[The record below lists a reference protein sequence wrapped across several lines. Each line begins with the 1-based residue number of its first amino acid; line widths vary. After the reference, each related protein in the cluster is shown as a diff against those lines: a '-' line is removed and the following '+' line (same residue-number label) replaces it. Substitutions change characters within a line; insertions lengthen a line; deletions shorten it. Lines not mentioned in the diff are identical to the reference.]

1 VSLPQ
6 PNPKLAVARR
16 LAPQF
21 VLAAV
26 AGTAAGGLAL
36 AASRLA
42 GSTWPMAAGAG
53 ILVAVLV
60 AIGFGIGVLE
70 RAQRA
75 ARVPLSR
82 LAHLIRRLAEE
93 ADPQSRI
100 SSEGALDQAAV
111 IEAINELMGRFS
123 QREELVDQRTHAL
136 EASLEQRDTEYRRAM
151 ARVGIESS
159 KRRRAESEAR
169 RLASAIQHGAD
180 AMMVTSLDGVIEYV
194 NPAFERVTGW
204 SREEITGRSPS
215 VLNSGTHP
223 ASLFAEMWATLKRGD
238 VFRCTLINKRR
249 DGSTFHEEKTITP
262 LRDGRGQITHYIAS
276 GKDVSDRVKAQEK
289 LEYLAHHDVLTGLPN
304 RALLADRIEQALARA
319 RRENGAMAV
328 MFLDLDGF
336 KAINDTAGH
345 QVGDLLL
352 AEIANRLRAAV
363 REHDTVARLGGD
375 EFAIILEGTKSMSS
389 VGGIARKL
397 LYSLASPVHV
407 EGADLYVTT
416 SIGISR
422 FPRDGED
429 VHTLLRKA
437 DSAMYRAKEAGKNTF
452 RFYSQLEGDED
463 AQRLEL
469 EQQLR
474 RAIERREFALFFQPQ
489 MSIDTGTVVGC
500 EALIRWNHPTQGL
513 VMPSVFVP
521 VLEESGLIVEVG
533 DWVLREAC
541 RQARGWRLAGLP
553 TLRIAVNVSARQF
566 SKRDLV
572 GDVARILDET
582 GTEPR
587 LLHIEITEGTIAA
600 KFERSVE
607 IMKKLNALGVKIAVD
622 DFGVGYSSL
631 NYLKRL
637 PIHSLK
643 IDRSFI
649 HDVTTDQN
657 DAAIARTIIALAHN
671 LGLDVIAEGVETLEQ
686 MFFLSRQGC
695 NEVQGYLV
703 GQPMPP
709 ERFAEWLR
717 DNPRVRVRRPT
728 KATDDATA
736 PSVAAG

>member
-1 VSLPQ
+1 MGLVIGVAVGVLVMFGAYTLGAPVWLAGTIGVV
-6 PNPKLAVARR
+6 LAV
-16 LAPQF
+16 LT
-21 VLAAV
+21 VGITAV
-26 AGTAAGGLAL
+26 IG
-36 AASRLA
+36 ASR
-42 GSTWPMAAGAG
+42 
-53 ILVAVLV
+53 
-60 AIGFGIGVLE
+60 
-70 RAQRA
+70 AQQA
-75 ARVPLSR
+75 SRVPISR
-82 LAHLIRRLAEE
+82 LAHLIRRLAEDL
-93 ADPQSRI
+93 DPQARI
-100 SSEGALDQAAV
+100 ATEGTVEQAVV
-111 IEAINELMGRFS
+111 IEAINELMHRVA
-123 QREELVDQRTHAL
+123 QREQLIGQRTSAI
-136 EASLEQRDTEYRRAM
+136 EAALEQRDTEYRRAM

-204 SREEITGRSPS
+204 SREEITGKSPD
-215 VLNSGTHP
+215 VLNSGAHP
-223 ASLFAEMWATLKRGD
+223 KELFEEMWATLKRGE

-262 LRDGRGQITHYIAS
+262 LRDGKGVITHYIAS

-319 RRENGAMAV
+319 RRDNSAMAV

-345 QVGDLLL
+345 QVGDRLL

-363 REHDTVARLGGD
+363 RENDTVARLGGD

-407 EGADLYVTT
+407 DGADLYVTT
-416 SIGISR
+416 SIGVSR

-474 RAIERREFALFFQPQ
+474 RAIERREFGLFFQPQ

-513 VMPSVFVP
+513 VMPGVFVP

-541 RQARGWRLAGLP
+541 RQARTWRLAGLP
-553 TLRIAVNVSARQF
+553 SLRIAVNVSARQF

-582 GTEPR
+582 GTEPH

-649 HDVTTDQN
+649 HEVTTDQN

-709 ERFAEWLR
+709 DQFAAWLR
-717 DNPRVRVRRPT
+717 ENPRVRIRRPA
-728 KATDDATA
+728 KDEPVTA

>member
-1 VSLPQ
+1 MAGLRDLRAEVRRHLP
-6 PNPKLAVARR
+6 PIAMGLVIGVAVG
-16 LAPQF
+16 
-21 VLAAV
+21 VLVMFGLQALGIAVWV
-26 AGTAAGGLAL
+26 AGTIGVVLAVL
-36 AASRLA
+36 TVGVTAVIGASRA
-42 GSTWPMAAGAG
+42 HQAS
-53 ILVAVLV
+53 
-60 AIGFGIGVLE
+60 
-70 RAQRA
+70 
-75 ARVPLSR
+75 RVPISR
-82 LAHLIRRLAEE
+82 LAHLIRRLAEDL
-93 ADPQSRI
+93 DPQARI
-100 SSEGALDQAAV
+100 ATEGTVEQAVV
-111 IEAINELMGRFS
+111 IEAINELMHRVS
-123 QREELVDQRTHAL
+123 QREQLIGQRTSAI
-136 EASLEQRDTEYRRAM
+136 EAALEQRDTEYRRAM

-180 AMMVTSLDGVIEYV
+180 AMMVTSLDGTIEYV

-204 SREEITGRSPS
+204 SREEITGKQPS

-223 ASLFAEMWATLKRGD
+223 KELFAEMWTTLKRGE

-262 LRDGRGQITHYIAS
+262 LRDGKGVITHYIAS

-304 RALLADRIEQALARA
+304 RALLADRIEQALSRA
-319 RRENGAMAV
+319 RRDNSAMAV

-345 QVGDLLL
+345 QVGDRLL

-363 REHDTVARLGGD
+363 RENDTVARLGGD

-397 LYSLASPVHV
+397 LYSLAAPVHV
-407 EGADLYVTT
+407 DGADLYVTT
-416 SIGISR
+416 SIGVSR

-513 VMPSVFVP
+513 VMPGVFVP
-521 VLEESGLIVEVG
+521 VLEESGLIVEAG

-541 RQARGWRLAGLP
+541 RQARSWRLAGLP
-553 TLRIAVNVSARQF
+553 SLRIAVNVSARQF

-582 GTEPR
+582 GTEPHR
-587 LLHIEITEGTIAA
+587 LHIEITEGTIAA

-649 HDVTTDQN
+649 HEVTTDQN

-709 ERFAEWLR
+709 DQFAAWLR
-717 DNPRVRVRRPT
+717 ENPRVRIRRPA
-728 KATDDATA
+728 KDEPVTA

>member
-1 VSLPQ
+1 MSIAREIRMSLQRHLPSLL
-6 PNPKLAVARR
+6 PGFLVGALVGGVALWAARELAVEPLVAGSIG
-16 LAPQF
+16 LASALVTF
-21 VLAAV
+21 AAFGVIAAV
-26 AGTAAGGLAL
+26 
-36 AASRLA
+36 
-42 GSTWPMAAGAG
+42 
-53 ILVAVLV
+53 
-60 AIGFGIGVLE
+60 
-70 RAQRA
+70 RAQQL
-75 ARVPLSR
+75 ARLPIAR
-82 LAHLIRRLAEE
+82 LAHVIRRLAEDL
-93 ADPQSRI
+93 DPQARVA
-100 SSEGALDQAAV
+100 SEGNVEQAVV
-111 IEAINELMGRFS
+111 IEAINELMTRVGHREQQVT
-123 QREELVDQRTHAL
+123 QRASAV
-136 EASLEQRDTEYRRAM
+136 EAALEQRDTEYRRAM

-180 AMMVTSLDGVIEYV
+180 AMMVTSLDGTIEYV

-204 SREEITGRSPS
+204 SREEITGQRPS

-223 ASLFAEMWATLKRGD
+223 KELFAEMWQTLLRGE
-238 VFRCTLINKRR
+238 VFRCTLVNKRR

-262 LRDGRGQITHYIAS
+262 LRDGLGNMTHFIAS
-276 GKDVSDRVKAQEK
+276 GKDVSDRVRAQEK

-304 RALLADRIEQALARA
+304 RALLSDRIEQSLARA
-319 RRENGAMAV
+319 RRENTAMAV

-345 QVGDLLL
+345 QVGDRLL
-352 AEIANRLRAAV
+352 AEIANRLQTSV

-397 LYSLASPVHV
+397 LYSLAMPVHV

-416 SIGISR
+416 SIGVSR

-474 RAIERREFALFFQPQ
+474 RAIERREFALFYQPQ
-489 MSIDTGTVVGC
+489 MSIDSGTVVGV
-500 EALIRWNHPTQGL
+500 EALIRWHHPTQGL

-541 RQARGWRLAGLP
+541 RQARTWRLAGLP
-553 TLRIAVNVSARQF
+553 GLRIAVNVSARQF
-566 SKRDLV
+566 AKRDLV

-582 GTEPR
+582 GTEPHR
-587 LLHIEITEGTIAA
+587 LHIEITEGTIAA

-607 IMKKLNALGVKIAVD
+607 IMRKLSALGVKIAVD

-637 PIHSLK
+637 PINSLK

-649 HDVTTDQN
+649 HDVTTDAN

-703 GQPMPP
+703 SQPMPP
-709 ERFAEWLR
+709 DQFAAWLR
-717 DNPRVRVRRPT
+717 ENPRVRVRRPT
-728 KATDDATA
+728 RDGSAPDA
-736 PSVAAG
+736 AAVG